1 MVARIGHPRVPAYT
15 VPKEMKDSEIK
26 HEMYLGLSPIW
37 RKVFVVKFL
46 DISLKLFAIFLD
58 SQIGQKQLTIHRQDS
73 NRGTLDQEATTLT
86 TRPYTHL
93 LCLIKLNL
101 IKLRD

>member
-1 MVARIGHPRVPAYT
+1 MFSYSNYVIYDFFSLKGQCHEIFDPRFFWLNCTPGSADSWAKTVLHT

-46 DISLKLFAIFLD
+46 DRSLKLFAIFLD
-58 SQIGQKQLTIHRQDS
+58 S
-73 NRGTLDQEATTLT
+73 
-86 TRPYTHL
+86 
-93 LCLIKLNL
+93 
-101 IKLRD
+101 